1 MSPANGLPDSLSNCK
16 RRFFSSGVTGSEGD
30 DSTIEVASAARFP
43 FQPVTRLEE
52 FSNREWL
59 LSWVKEKVTI
69 CKQKQMC
76 GNFRVTGQK
85 CNCAGELGL
94 SVEWRRRKS
103 FFAVSLNP
111 LPVCNRRPR
120 KARLRIVSRGAWLFV
135 SRQHSIKRCA
145 DRIKLCAARIKRCAD
160 RIKLCAA
167 SPLLCGA
174 SPLLYALSAL
184 RYGNDVV
191 RPQKNVV
198 YFSN

>member
-1 MSPANGLPDSLSNCK
+1 MSPANGLPDTLSNCK

-30 DSTIEVASAARFP
+30 DSTIEVASAVRFP

-85 CNCAGELGL
+85 CNCAGERGS
-94 SVEWRRRKS
+94 SVEWRCRKS

-111 LPVCNRRPR
+111 IPVCNRRPR

-160 RIKLCAA
+160 RIKR
-167 SPLLCGA
+167 CGA
-174 SPLLYALSAL
+174 SPLLCALSAL

-198 YFSN
+198 NCSN